1 MSDDDR
7 PVHAPN
13 RAASQQGAAKQ
24 GEHVWTVQ
32 RDGEAR
38 RGELRSHGQWGVE
51 FQLFANGTVV
61 YGRRYLTRDEAMAR
75 AEDERKALLRNGW
88 WPFGDANES

>member
-7 PVHAPN
+7 PVHAQD
-13 RAASQQGAAKQ
+13 RAPAPQGAAKP

-32 RDGEAR
+32 RSGEAR
-38 RGELRSHGQWGVE
+38 RGELRSHGQWGAE
-51 FQLFANGTVV
+51 FQLFANGTFV
-61 YGRRYLTRDEAMAR
+61 YGRQYLTRDEALAR

-88 WPFGDANES
+88 WPVGDATES